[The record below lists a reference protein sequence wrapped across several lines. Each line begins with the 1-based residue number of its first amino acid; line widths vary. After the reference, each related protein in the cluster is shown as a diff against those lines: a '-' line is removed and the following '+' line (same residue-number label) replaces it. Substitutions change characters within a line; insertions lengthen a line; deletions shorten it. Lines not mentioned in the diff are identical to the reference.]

1 MHILTR
7 TCARTRTLGDSHT
20 DAHTRTRKRAHARA
34 QGDTYVFMNM
44 ETFDETR
51 LPTDSLGS
59 AVDYLIE
66 GMDVSVLTWNGKVIG
81 VDLPNTVQ
89 LEIAETEPGVK
100 VRWVARER
108 EAEVG
113 VFTCA
118 CVHWRIHAHLHARVL
133 TI

>member
-1 MHILTR
+1 
-7 TCARTRTLGDSHT
+7 
-20 DAHTRTRKRAHARA
+20 
-34 QGDTYVFMNM
+34 MNM